1 MTRRITE
8 MSITKPLYNRIIL
21 ATMLVFLCNNTAM
34 SIEEYYPEDT
44 RDELVSPDSS
54 VLHLQAP
61 QLAPIQTEGKKNKR
75 TFFSRKKKVKTDIE
89 PLELSV
95 DPIEPQLQETLSIEP
110 ENTVQPQEQELKDKP
125 INLGEFTSY
134 RRCTPTKNNIKSRSV
149 EKIQQQVLND
159 SNSFNEKNS
168 DVFLN
173 IKMQDEQN
181 MAIEYFYDKKDI
193 VEEDGTFKMITM
205 ENDRTTDALMDE
217 IINNTK
223 ISNAEPVK
231 ISLKDCIGL
240 AISRHPDVMAAR
252 ISTDIYKSRI
262 TQAWSA
268 YFPTFSA
275 GVSYDYN
282 YTRYPQYHVSQRSHS
297 TYYPNMSAGL
307 LLFDFGKTKT
317 AVDIAVTEYDA
328 SRYELQSS
336 INDIIYNVK
345 SAYYNVIFAQHQVDV
360 YKKTIEDFELQ
371 LRSAQKFFSIGK
383 KPKIDVAI
391 AEYNAGNAK
400 LNLVKATNTLE
411 TAKVE
416 LANALGLP
424 KFSNFELTD
433 ELPSVKY
440 SAELEELLEH
450 AFSTRPDLLSYEKQV
465 EAYLL
470 SARLAKRQ
478 FTPNLTADGVAAYNT
493 NDSVRSSQYSV
504 GVNLSYSGM
513 NLMEL
518 KQEYDIAMKSYKKSL
533 ADYESLK
540 QQVYMQVKQG
550 IINLDNSVESVKQA
564 TMNVSQAQAQ
574 HYHATGRYNG
584 GVGDAIEI
592 KDAENTYLNAQLEY
606 YGALL
611 DYNLYVAELE
621 RYIGHPLGETGYSIS
636 DLSEI

>member
-1 MTRRITE
+1 MN
-8 MSITKPLYNRIIL
+8 MTKPLYNRIVL
-21 ATMLVFLCNNTAM
+21 VVMLSLLCNSSSFA
-34 SIEEYYPEDT
+34 IEEYSID
-44 RDELVSPDSS
+44 DEYWGIDSS

-61 QLAPIQTEGKKNKR
+61 QLSEVETPQKKKR
-75 TFFSRKKKVKTDIE
+75 TFFSRKHKPKNEVK
-89 PLELSV
+89 PLELSI
-95 DPIEPQLQETLSIEP
+95 DPVEPQRVEP
-110 ENTVQPQEQELKDKP
+110 VPIIDEVATEEPTKVEDVKPDEKP
-125 INLGEFTSY
+125 ISLGEYTSY
-134 RRCTPTKNNIKSRSV
+134 RRCTPGSKNIKSRSV
-149 EKIQQQVLND
+149 RKIQEQVLND
-159 SNSFNEKNS
+159 SNSLNEENS
-168 DVFLN
+168 DIFLK
-173 IKMQDEQN
+173 IKMDENQN
-181 MAIEYFYDKKDI
+181 TGIEYFYNQKDI
-193 VEEDGTFKMITM
+193 VEENDTFKIITK
-205 ENDRTTDALMDE
+205 ESDRTTDALMDE
-217 IINNTK
+217 IINSTK
-223 ISNAEPVK
+223 QVSSEPIK
-231 ISLKDCIGL
+231 ISLKECIGL
-240 AISRHPDVMAAR
+240 AISRHPDIMSAR
-252 ISTDIYKSRI
+252 LSTDIYKSRI

-268 YFPTFSA
+268 YFPTFSV
-275 GVSYDYN
+275 GVDYN
-282 YTRYPQYHVSQRSHS
+282 YNYTKYPQYNISQRVHS

-328 SRYELQSS
+328 SRYDLQNS

-345 SAYYNVIFAQHQVDV
+345 SAYYNVIFAQHQVRV
-360 YKKTIEDFELQ
+360 YNKTIEDFELQ
-371 LRSAQKFFSIGK
+371 LKSAQKFFSIGK

-400 LNLVKATNTLE
+400 LNLVKAVNTLE

-416 LANALGLP
+416 LANTLGLP

-433 ELPSVKY
+433 ELPAVKY
-440 SAELEELLEH
+440 DVELERLLDH
-450 AFSTRPDLLSYEKQV
+450 AFTTRPDLLSYEKQV

-478 FTPNLTADGVAAYNT
+478 FTPNLTADGIAAYNT
-493 NDSVRSSQYSV
+493 NDSVRTSQYTV

-540 QQVYMQVKQG
+540 QQVYAQVKRG
-550 IINLDNSVESVKQA
+550 IINLENSEESVKQA
-564 TMNVSQAQAQ
+564 TMNVSQAKAQ

-592 KDAENTYLNAQLEY
+592 KDAENTFLNAQLEY

-621 RYIGHPLGETGYSIS
+621 RYIGHPLEETGYSIS
-636 DLSEI
+636 DLSDM